1 MGNYV
6 RIFNSLKRV
15 SRVLEF
21 NYIIILV
28 TQHNRLKQET
38 MSPPTLILA
47 NLKQIFVLNIKC
59 TLLLSLESTVACKL
73 LSEKITTFI
82 ISKLK

>member
-47 NLKQIFVLNIKC
+47 NLKQIFVLNK
-59 TLLLSLESTVACKL
+59 
-73 LSEKITTFI
+73 
-82 ISKLK
+82 